1 MVGPMFE
8 CAYRRRLHP
17 DNGTARRT
25 QRPRKPIDIRH
36 DATRIRNF
44 EWKTLSDEIVLH
56 VDDHKR
62 GACSSNSIMAREP
75 ALTADY
81 TVLNRGGN
89 GVRVHYRFLRWRESW
104 WQATASNDNRQ
115 MRPQVRLAFSVQS
128 SEEDSPGAFGIMV
141 SATLLARADKVIE

>member
-115 MRPQVRLAFSVQS
+115 MRPS
-128 SEEDSPGAFGIMV
+128 SALGLFRAIIRGRQPGAFGIMV
-141 SATLLARADKVIE
+141 PATLLARADKVIE